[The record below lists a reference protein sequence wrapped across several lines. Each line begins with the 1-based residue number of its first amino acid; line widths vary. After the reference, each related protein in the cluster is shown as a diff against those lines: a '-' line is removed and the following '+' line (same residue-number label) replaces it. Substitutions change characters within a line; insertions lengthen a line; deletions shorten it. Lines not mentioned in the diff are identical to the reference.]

1 MLILPGKNRFASYT
15 SSERRSSLFKN
26 KSLKWFLHD
35 LSQQRGQEK
44 SIPPYLLLLSPPS
57 SLFPQL
63 CSSCRSFTSCLHL
76 SAPSP
81 SLLYCL
87 SSLFLIHA
95 AGLFFWVL
103 VKRAASSA
111 HITSHQL
118 LTSPLDQ
125 SLHIYHCHKPARQR
139 ARRNMNS
146 SFMAR
151 LLLFFFFFF
160 SPPSLPIDCGLRI
173 GQTSLQIQRGE

>member
-1 MLILPGKNRFASYT
+1 MTLVNRGVKRNQYLPT
-15 SSERRSSLFKN
+15 SSSS
-26 KSLKWFLHD
+26 S
-35 LSQQRGQEK
+35 
-44 SIPPYLLLLSPPS
+44 S

-95 AGLFFWVL
+95 AGLFFFFGVL

-118 LTSPLDQ
+118 LTSPLAQ

-160 SPPSLPIDCGLRI
+160 SPPSLAIDCGLRI
-173 GQTSLQIQRGE
+173 GQTSLQIQRSE